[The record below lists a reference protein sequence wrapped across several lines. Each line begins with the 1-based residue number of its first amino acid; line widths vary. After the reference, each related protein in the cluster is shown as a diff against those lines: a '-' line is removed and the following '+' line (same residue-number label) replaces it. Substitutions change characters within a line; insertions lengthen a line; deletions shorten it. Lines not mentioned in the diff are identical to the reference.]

1 MRIKINYNPS
11 LSVEENA
18 KICGVSVSA
27 IRKFIR
33 KSDIDRQYDASV
45 ARIQTIKREIQKKP
59 DISIRQIAKN
69 LSYSPNTVKKYL
81 PFAMGS
87 FINGSIINTKKVSSF
102 DFSSSKRII
111 KSVSNN
117 QTEILVNILR
127 LYVPKKV
134 FDCDLTASILGFY
147 KSGIPLPKHLYDK
160 FPQLPNVK
168 PLDEIEMLPN
178 DTFDSIIADLP
189 FICSGKDNY
198 INEPETNIIH
208 KRFNSFKNRED
219 LFSANDY
226 IINQAFR
233 LLKKNGVLCMK
244 TMDTVSGGRQIW
256 TSHYIISK
264 CVQKGF
270 ELVDTFILIAKSKP
284 LSGKIKTQIHARKYH
299 SYFLVFQ
306 KM

>member
-1 MRIKINYNPS
+1 MKVKINYNPS
-11 LSVEENA
+11 LSVAENA
-18 KICGVSVSA
+18 EICGVSISA
-27 IRKFIR
+27 IRKYIQKNDIDR
-33 KSDIDRQYDASV
+33 KSDACIARMRAIEEELRKNPEISV
-45 ARIQTIKREIQKKP
+45 
-59 DISIRQIAKN
+59 RQIAKN
-69 LSYSPNTVKKYL
+69 TSYSPNTVRKYL
-81 PFAMGS
+81 PFAKEK
-87 FINGSIINTKKVSSF
+87 FFNGSNIDTKKVSSF
-102 DFSSSKRII
+102 DLSSSKRII

-117 QTEILVNILR
+117 QTEILANILR
-127 LYVPKKV
+127 LYIPKRI

-147 KSGIPLPKHLYDK
+147 KNGIPLPEYLYDK
-160 FPQLPNVK
+160 FPQLPDIK
-168 PLDEIEMLPN
+168 PLDEIETLSN
-178 DTFDSIIADLP
+178 NAFDSIIADLP

-233 LLKKNGVLCMK
+233 LLRKNGILCMK

-264 CVQKGF
+264 CMEKGF

-299 SYFLVFQ
+299 SYFFVFR
-306 KM
+306 KA